1 LFGIGWTEFI
11 VIALVLL
18 IFVGPHHL
26 PGVLRKMG
34 LIINELKNA
43 SRELRNQIN
52 EEVKDLEQ
60 SVGPIKTPKDFMRD
74 LEQEVTDD
82 IGSPYDEIYKAE
94 SAVKK
99 EISSIKADIETPART
114 PGNAESRSADPSD
127 PSSEKPE
134 KPTNDSEGPS

>member
-1 LFGIGWTEFI
+1 MFGIGWTEFI

-18 IFVGPHHL
+18 IFVGPQHL

-52 EEVKDLEQ
+52 EEVRDLEQ
-60 SVGPIKTPKDFMRD
+60 SVGPIKTPKDFMRG

-94 SAVKK
+94 SAVK
-99 EISSIKADIETPART
+99 
-114 PGNAESRSADPSD
+114 
-127 PSSEKPE
+127 
-134 KPTNDSEGPS
+134 